1 MKQMSHEKTQPL
13 QNFVFLP
20 LQLSSEHDSTLA
32 VSEVT
37 ATGTPLEL
45 LYIWHLVVPENRIV
59 FGSLKSMENLP
70 NY

>member
-20 LQLSSEHDSTLA
+20 LQLSSEHDSALA

-45 LYIWHLVVPENRIV
+45 LYGQESGRAYMA
-59 FGSLKSMENLP
+59 FSRSRK
-70 NY
+70 